1 MTEENL
7 AQPKERIEE
16 LDIEDELKSSY
27 LTYAMSVIIQRALPD
42 ARDGLK
48 PSQRRILVAM
58 NDLNLGPRSR
68 FLKCAKIAGDTSG
81 NYHPHGE
88 SVVYPTLVR
97 LAQPWNMRYRL
108 VDGQGNFGSPDGDQP
123 AAMRYTEARLTGES
137 VELMEDLDKETVEF
151 IPNFDGRLQEP
162 TVLPSKFPN
171 LLVNGS
177 SGIAVGM
184 ATSLPPN
191 NLGEVLNALEAV
203 VKNPT
208 ISVREILDILPGP
221 DFPTG
226 GIICGRAGIRR
237 AYETGRGLITIRSRT
252 EIEEEDGRA
261 RIAVTEVPYQLTKTK
276 LIETIVE
283 QIKADRITGISDV
296 RDESD
301 QKGQRLVIEIKRG
314 EDPAVVLNQLYKFTP
329 LQSTFSIINIALI
342 DGRPKTLSIKELLVA
357 FIRHRFTVIRR
368 RTAFLLRKA
377 EARAHI
383 LEGLLRA
390 LDMIDEIIAVIKASA
405 TPAEAGQ
412 NLMDRFGF
420 TEPQA
425 THIRQMQLQAL
436 TGLERERLQQE
447 YKELAEKIAYWRRV
461 MVEDGLVYE
470 IMAAEWED
478 LRTKYA
484 DARRT
489 TFAEAAEEL
498 EDEDLIPEDRVV
510 VAVTRDGYLKRT
522 SLAEYRSQGR
532 GGVGVRGLETKEG
545 DVVRSVFVA
554 STHDHVLF
562 FTNMGRIYWL
572 KVYQLPDL
580 DRASRGRAA
589 VNLLNLQEGERIAQE
604 LCLEKLSGGYLIF
617 ATRLGIVKRT
627 ELEQYSRPH
636 KTGIYAILLEEG
648 DELIAVERC
657 TDEDDI
663 MLITRSGQANRFPA
677 TEARPM
683 GRTAHGVK
691 GVELRGDDKLVSLAV
706 VRDGMSLYTVCNNGY
721 GKRTAVAEYPR
732 HRRGGSGVRDIRT
745 GERNGGVV
753 AAQAVNDGDDVMLVT
768 VEGQVIRAPVSDVSC
783 IGRGTM
789 GVRVIRLREGDAVAS
804 LERISA
810 EDIAKDQA
818 ALKESP
824 DESAPPR
831 PAPPTAA
838 AEHGDP
844 FDEENGAG
852 EESGEERE
860 E

>member
-1 MTEENL
+1 MTEETGERP
-7 AQPKERIEE
+7 AERIEE
-16 LDIEDELKSSY
+16 LDIEEELKSAY

-42 ARDGLK
+42 VRDGLK

-58 NDLNLGPRSR
+58 NDLNLAPRGR

-97 LAQPWNMRYRL
+97 MAQPWNMRHRL
-108 VDGQGNFGSPDGDQP
+108 IDGQGNFGSPDGDPP
-123 AAMRYTEARLTGES
+123 AAMRYTEARLTGEAI
-137 VELMEDLDKETVEF
+137 ELMEDLDKETVDF

-184 ATSLPPN
+184 ATSLPPH
-191 NLGEVLNALEAV
+191 NLGEVIDALKAV
-203 VKNPT
+203 VANRAIT
-208 ISVREILDILPGP
+208 VREILEILPGP

-226 GIICGRAGIRR
+226 GIICGRAGIRS

-252 EIEEEDGRA
+252 DIEEEDGRS

-276 LIETIVE
+276 LIEVIVD
-283 QIKADRITGISDV
+283 QIKAERITGIGDV

-301 QKGQRLVIEIKRG
+301 QKGQRLVIEVKRG
-314 EDPAVVLNQLYKFTP
+314 EDPALVLNQLYKFTP
-329 LQSTFSIINIALI
+329 LQSTFSIINIALV
-342 DGRPKTLSIKELLVA
+342 DGRPRTLGIKELLLA
-357 FIRHRFTVIRR
+357 FVRHRFTVIRR

-390 LDMIDEIIAVIKASA
+390 LAMIDEIIAEIKASA
-405 TPAEAGQ
+405 NPTEAGQ
-412 NLMDRFGF
+412 RLMDRFGF

-436 TGLERERLQQE
+436 TGLERERLQAE
-447 YKELAEKIAYWRRV
+447 HRELVEKIAYLRRV
-461 MVEDGLVYE
+461 MAEDDMVYA
-470 IMAAEWED
+470 IMIEEWEG
-478 LRTKYA
+478 LRKSCA

-489 TFAEAAEEL
+489 TFAETAEEL
-498 EDEDLIPEDRVV
+498 EDEDLIPEEQVV
-510 VAVTRDGYLKRT
+510 VTVTREGYLKRT
-522 SLAEYRSQGR
+522 SLDAYRIQGR
-532 GGVGVRGLETKEG
+532 GGVGIRGLDAKEG

-562 FTNMGRIYWL
+562 FTSRGRIYWL
-572 KVYQLPDL
+572 KVYQLPDM

-589 VNLLNLQEGERIAQE
+589 VNLLNLQDDERIAQA
-604 LCLEKLSGGYLIF
+604 LCLKELSGGCLIF
-617 ATRLGIVKRT
+617 ATRLGVVKRT
-627 ELEQYSRPH
+627 ELEAYSRPH
-636 KTGIYAILLEEG
+636 KTGIYAILLDEG

-657 TDEDDI
+657 ADADDI
-663 MLITRSGQANRFPA
+663 MLVTRDGQANRFPA
-677 TEARPM
+677 SEARPM
-683 GRTAHGVK
+683 GRTAHGVR
-691 GVELRGDDKLVSLAV
+691 GIALRGEDRLVSLAV
-706 VRDGMSLYTVCNNGY
+706 VREDMFLYTVCSNGY

-745 GERNGGVV
+745 SGRNGAVV
-753 AAQAVNDGDDVMLVT
+753 AAQAVADGDDVMLIT
-768 VEGQVIRAPVSDVSC
+768 VGGQVIRAPVGDVSP

-789 GVRVIRLREGDAVAS
+789 GVRVIRLRGGDAVAS

-810 EDIAKDQA
+810 EDIAANGA
-818 ALKESP
+818 AANGAGGE
-824 DESAPPR
+824 DESRAARPPR
-831 PAPPTAA
+831 A
-838 AEHGDP
+838 AEHGEP
-844 FDEENGAG
+844 FDAADELPP
-852 EESGEERE
+852 EESPAEDEE
-860 E
+860 